1 MVELIYSTGRI
12 QGKRTDFGMFGI
24 WYRLRSH
31 KKWGWPWE
39 NGSDGGLGGHARE
52 FGLER
57 VLTNASEQGQGGN
70 MIS

>member
-52 FGLER
+52 FGLHIMDS
-57 VLTNASEQGQGGN
+57 VV
-70 MIS
+70 

>member
-24 WYRLRSH
+24 WYRLRSY

-52 FGLER
+52 FGLHIMDS
-57 VLTNASEQGQGGN
+57 VV
-70 MIS
+70 